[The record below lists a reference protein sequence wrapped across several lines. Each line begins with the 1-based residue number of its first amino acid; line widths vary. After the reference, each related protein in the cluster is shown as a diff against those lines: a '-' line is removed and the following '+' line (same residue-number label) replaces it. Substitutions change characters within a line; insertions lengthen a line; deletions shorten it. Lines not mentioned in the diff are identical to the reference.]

1 MRLNSSLIF
10 ILILF
15 YSCNKK
21 TDYHDVKLIGH
32 AGMGISIQ
40 NSFYHDNSMESI
52 DLALSINGCDGVE
65 VDVQISLDTNIWLYH
80 DPYLQSET
88 NLSGSISLKYDHEL
102 NHAKYKSVHHEK
114 IIQLKELDYEDLK
127 NRIVLLDIK
136 NYSNINLDMI
146 INALNKVDFIYS
158 PDIDVKIIINKS
170 GEIDSFINSGFH
182 VICEIE
188 DFDDYYNVLSEFPEI
203 DGFIIKNK
211 NINFHQVDEIKK
223 IGKEIFLFEVRA
235 PKSIRNALTKYST
248 AIITDDLRAAIL
260 EKY

>member
-1 MRLNSSLIF
+1 MRLTNILIF
-10 ILILF
+10 ILMLF

-52 DLALSINGCDGVE
+52 DLALSMNGCDGVE

-88 NLSGSISLKYDHEL
+88 NISGSISLKYDHEL
-102 NHAKYKSVHHEK
+102 NHARYKSIHHEK
-114 IIQLKELDYEDLK
+114 VIQLKELDYEDLK
-127 NRIVLLDIK
+127 DRMVFLDIK
-136 NYSNINLDMI
+136 NYGNINFDMI

-158 PDIDVKIIINKS
+158 PDIDIKIIINKS

-188 DFDDYYNVLSEFPEI
+188 DFNDYHNVLSEFPEI

-211 NINFHQVDEIKK
+211 NINPQQVDEIKQF
-223 IGKEIFLFEVRA
+223 GKEIYLFEVRA

-248 AIITDDLRAAIL
+248 AIITDDLRASIL